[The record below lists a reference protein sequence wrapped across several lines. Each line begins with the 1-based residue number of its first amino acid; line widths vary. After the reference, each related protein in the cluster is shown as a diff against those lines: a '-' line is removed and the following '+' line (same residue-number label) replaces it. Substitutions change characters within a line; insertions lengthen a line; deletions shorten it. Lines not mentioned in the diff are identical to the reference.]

1 MDIYHGWFDLKPGVS
16 DLDFAEH
23 LRTYMEHLRAEG
35 LIADWRLSR
44 RKLGLAPPALREF
57 HISIET
63 DGVAQLD
70 QAFKIVSTRSEPVES
85 LHHAVNSRVENAFFA
100 LYRDFP
106 DPQRRT
112 GEERF

>member
-1 MDIYHGWFDLKPGVS
+1 MDIYHGWFDLKSGVS
-16 DLDFAEH
+16 DLEFADH
-23 LRTYMEHLRAEG
+23 LGRYMDHLRAEG
-35 LIADWRLSR
+35 LIADWRLTR

-57 HISIET
+57 HVTIET

-70 QAFKIVSTRSEPVES
+70 EAFKVVSARAEPAEG

-106 DPQRRT
+106 DPQRQA
-112 GEERF
+112 GQEKF